1 MATQLAVY
9 KDVIPGYRIQPIE
22 EGDGQA
28 KVSKEVRQQRNYE
41 QALVGGY
48 QTYVR
53 ELAQLSKARRGHHS
67 DEEQSLANVAISC
80 ACALILAVPHFNFR
94 GELLKM
100 IVQTLASGIKDP
112 IYRKCGETLEDLF
125 RSDED
130 GKPSLEAV
138 TLLAQMMKS
147 RNYRVDES
155 VLNTFLHLRLLSEY
169 SSKGSHQHVD
179 HGLGRQGIRVAR
191 RKEKQRFQTK
201 NQRRLEKDR
210 KKLEKEMRE
219 ADATVSHEERER
231 LQGETLKLV
240 FVTYFRILKLRPAK
254 LMGGTLEGLAKYAH
268 LINQDFFGDVLEVLK
283 ELIEKKVA
291 VDDDPDDPVAG
302 EHSPETVEDGV
313 RETLLC
319 ITTAFT
325 LLQGQETRSA
335 VSSLHL
341 DLNFFVRQLYRML
354 FQLAMDPDVEGKAPS
369 FRLLDPS
376 VTTSSSSTT
385 TTTTTTWTR
394 KNKINV
400 QANIVLLLRCL
411 SSVIAPTHH
420 ARSVPPLRIAA
431 FSKQI
436 LTSSLQLPEKSC
448 LALLSL
454 MNAVTKTHG
463 KKLAGLWRT
472 DEKRGDGVFDPSISL
487 DPDASNPF
495 ATTVWEGELL
505 RHHFSPKVRQLL
517 RTMEENI
524 AQP

>member
-1 MATQLAVY
+1 MAIGTQLAVY
-9 KDVIPGYRIQPIE
+9 KDVIPGYRIQPIAE
-22 EGDGQA
+22 EDA
-28 KVSKEVRQQRNYE
+28 PVKVSKEVRQHRNYE

-53 ELAQLSKARRGHHS
+53 ELAQLSKARKWNS
-67 DEEQSLANVAISC
+67 LDEEKSLADVAISC
-80 ACALILAVPHFNFR
+80 ACALILAVSHFNFR

-100 IVQTLASGIKDP
+100 IVQRLASGIKDP
-112 IYRKCGETLEDLF
+112 IHQKCCETLEDLF
-125 RSDED
+125 RLDED

-169 SSKGSHQHVD
+169 SFKGSHQHVD
-179 HGLGRQGIRVAR
+179 HGLSRQGIRVAR

-201 NQRRLEKDR
+201 KQRRLEKDQ
-210 KKLEKEMRE
+210 KTVEKEMRE
-219 ADATVSHEERER
+219 ADAAVGHEERER

-240 FVTYFRILKLRPAK
+240 FITYFRILKLRPAN

-268 LINQDFFGDVLEVLK
+268 LINQDFFGDLLEVLK
-283 ELIEKKVA
+283 ELIEKKAA
-291 VDDDPDDPVAG
+291 VDEDTDDSVVGDYC
-302 EHSPETVEDGV
+302 PEKIEARV

-335 VSSLHL
+335 VQSLRL

-354 FQLAMDPDVEGKAPS
+354 FQLIMDPDVERNAQS
-369 FRLLDPS
+369 FHLPDPS
-376 VTTSSSSTT
+376 HKAGSSS
-385 TTTTTTWTR
+385 TTTTWTR

-400 QANIVLLLRCL
+400 QASIVLLLRCL
-411 SSVIAPTHH
+411 SSVIAPTDR
-420 ARSVPPLRIAA
+420 ARSVPPLRIAT

-448 LALLSL
+448 LAVLGL
-454 MNAVTKTHG
+454 MNGVTKIHG
-463 KKLAGLWRT
+463 KKLAGLWCT
-472 DEKRGDGVFDPSISL
+472 EEKRGDGVFDPSLSL

-505 RHHFSPKVRQLL
+505 RHHFSPKVRELL
-517 RTMEENI
+517 QRMEGNI
-524 AQP
+524 AQA